1 MVYLG
6 FIGSLLVTD
15 LALKAEIESRDGAEF
30 PKEFDKKGLIVLHKS
45 HNAGL
50 PFGLLKKYREAVRM
64 IPVAATSAVGGI
76 LFWLL
81 QKKGH
86 TAEKLGYSLTLAGA
100 LSNLYDRLTRGY
112 VVHYFSINRGKLK
125 KVIFNLGDL
134 FIFAGGLVLLGHEV
148 WTEIREMVRRRR
160 RK

>member
-1 MVYLG
+1 MFFLGLIGLLLMV
-6 FIGSLLVTD
+6 D

-30 PKEFDKKGLIVLHKS
+30 PTKLDEKGRIILHKS

-50 PFGLLKKYREAVRM
+50 PFGLLKQYREAVLM
-64 IPVAATSAVGGI
+64 IPVAAASAVAGI

-86 TAEKLGYSLTLAGA
+86 WAEKLGFSLVLAGA
-100 LSNLYDRLTRGY
+100 LSNLWDRASRKY
-112 VVHYFSINRGKLK
+112 VVDYFSVNWGKLK

-134 FIFAGGLVLLGHEV
+134 FIFAGGGVLLLWEV
-148 WTEIREMVRRRR
+148 WTEIRELMK
-160 RK
+160 RKK